1 VHTYSALL
9 DGVRSA
15 VQQEEKD
22 ALVSGNSAPQWRL
35 LCARL
40 RNARIPEPLEGV
52 GWSYGTDYEYLK
64 VSITTI
70 T

>member
-1 VHTYSALL
+1 MA
-9 DGVRSA
+9 
-15 VQQEEKD
+15 
-22 ALVSGNSAPQWRL
+22 APVPFTINVPEAQIEDLR
-35 LCARL
+35 ARL
-40 RNARIPEPLEGV
+40 RNARMPEPLEGV